1 MRMTTIFSAPDGM
14 NAGSRAHEQRQS
26 AERPARR
33 EAARH
38 EAEDFDH
45 DDGLV
50 HDHHWA
56 RTSPER

>member
-1 MRMTTIFSAPDGM
+1 MRNTSIAFAPDGM
-14 NAGSRAHEQRQS
+14 SGARAHENRQS

-33 EAARH
+33 EA
-38 EAEDFDH
+38 EEFDH

-50 HDHHWA
+50 HEHAWA